1 MLGDTSDAIQQR
13 NTRINAGRLFDGRDQ
28 LDDIEKGL
36 GEGIQAAYV
45 TSSMEKQKETG
56 VEMPRLSIFGVA
68 KIRRTRLLATL
79 SGLKLEAE
87 ITNLQA
93 SSAFKKKLRPPSM
106 ELSLTGHVGQTMI
119 VLLEG
124 QAPSQQYVASPESSA

>member
-1 MLGDTSDAIQQR
+1 MDAIQQR
-13 NTRINAGRLFDGRDQ
+13 NTRINAARLLDGRDQ
-28 LDDIEKGL
+28 LEDVEKGL
-36 GEGIQAAYV
+36 GEGAQINYI
-45 TSSMEKQKETG
+45 TNSMEKQKDSG
-56 VEMPRLSIFGVA
+56 LEMPRLSIFGVA

-93 SSAFKKKLRPPSM
+93 SSGFKKKLRPPSM
-106 ELSLTGHVGQTMI
+106 ELSLTGHVGQAMI

-124 QAPSQQYVASPESSA
+124 QAPSQQ